1 MSTRDNLD
9 ESVRAALRQLMEQGL
24 TAEVDISGIVPAEI
38 QNSWRRSIS
47 SDVNPAGRPPLK
59 ELDEQE
65 QLLQRTINR
74 VMDRWYGTLA
84 DTRTTLLF
92 GNATGQIIQRRT
104 LDAREGRNLDR
115 AGAVEGSD
123 FSEDGTGTNALGTSI
138 ESRNPILIQGAQHF
152 LESLSGVACA
162 ATPVIHPLTGRV
174 VGSVSISAPAAEANQ
189 HMVAI
194 TRQASQEIAEGLLEG
209 AHSRDIEMVQ
219 AFRRARQGKRGVLI
233 MNQDSIM
240 ADLPSLSHIDSETH
254 AAIWDQFTG
263 RLNVGEERSFEIH
276 DAGVGGTVTNVGAG
290 SEPILQLRL
299 RNLSEVGAT
308 APSRQL
314 PASAVSAYGGPPDEA
329 DEAVSQWWHEMNRV
343 AQQTTKA
350 LMVHV
355 PTGSDGTL
363 WVNRWSSLSGHEQ
376 VTVNERPHG
385 IEARAVT
392 AGPAFPRLSQRRS
405 SLAELARSVYHES
418 GQPPRFS
425 AEALAAMLA
434 WPWPGDMQELSEVVN
449 ALAGPAEGNW
459 TVGLADLPLHLATSP
474 TRNLSRWDQS
484 ERDSILSALFDSHG
498 NKSEAAKILG
508 IGRTTLYRKL
518 RSLSI
523 SDTHITVLLSYHGAL
538 NRSFRG

>member
-24 TAEVDISGIVPAEI
+24 TADVDISSIVPTEI

-47 SDVNPAGRPPLK
+47 SDVNPAGRPPLRDL
-59 ELDEQE
+59 EEQE
-65 QLLQRTINR
+65 QLLQRTIDR
-74 VMDRWYGTLA
+74 VMGRWYGTLA

-92 GNATGQIIQRRT
+92 GNASGQIIQRRT
-104 LDAREGRNLDR
+104 LDVREGKNLDR

-138 ESRNPILIQGAQHF
+138 ESRNPILIRGAQHF
-152 LESLSGVACA
+152 LDSLSGVACA
-162 ATPVIHPLTGRV
+162 AAPVIHPLTGRV

-240 ADLPSLSHIDSETH
+240 ADLPSLPHIDSETH
-254 AAIWDQFTG
+254 ATIWDQFTG

-276 DAGVGGTVTNVGAG
+276 DAGVAGTVTNVGAG

-299 RNLSEVGAT
+299 RNLSEAGT
-308 APSRQL
+308 PHTSRPL
-314 PASAVSAYGGPPDEA
+314 PTFASSSYGGPPDET
-329 DEAVSQWWHEMNRV
+329 DEAVAQWWHEMNRV
-343 AQQTTKA
+343 AQQARA

-376 VTVNERPHG
+376 VTVTERPQG
-385 IEARAVT
+385 LAARAVT
-392 AGPAFPRLSQRRS
+392 AGPAFPRLSQRRAA
-405 SLAELARSVYHES
+405 LADLARSLYQGSRE
-418 GQPPRFS
+418 PPRFS

-434 WPWPGDMQELSEVVN
+434 WPWPGDMQELSEMVN
-449 ALAGPAEGNW
+449 GLEPPADGNW
-459 TVGLADLPLHLATSP
+459 TVALADPPLHLATSP

-484 ERDSILSALFDSHG
+484 ERDSILSALFDTHG
-498 NKSEAAKILG
+498 NKSDAAEILG

-523 SDTHITVLLSYHGAL
+523 TDAQIGVLMSYHGAP